1 MKAVLP
7 AILVALTLS
16 VPAMAADPIRVG
28 DLVIEQAWARA
39 TVPSAKAGAVYLTV
53 RNAGAQPE
61 RIASITT
68 PVADHAMAH
77 ETRQEGD
84 VLRMRE
90 PGPLTVPPGG
100 PLEMNPGGPHIML
113 MDPKSRP
120 QGGEEVPLPTP
131 L

>member
-68 PVADHAMAH
+68 PVADHPMAH
-77 ETRQEGD
+77 ETRQEGE
-84 VLRMRE
+84 VFPIRE
-90 PGPLTVPPGG
+90 IP
-100 PLEMNPGGPHIML
+100 
-113 MDPKSRP
+113 
-120 QGGEEVPLPTP
+120 EERRVWAECVSTCRYRWWRYH
-131 L
+131 

>member
-1 MKAVLP
+1 MVRRPPRSTRTDTLFPYTTLFRAHSCREQVMKAVLP

-61 RIASITT
+61 RIASITP
-68 PVADHAMAH
+68 PVESGRAACGA
-77 ETRQEGD
+77 RVGQD
-84 VLRMRE
+84 V
-90 PGPLTVPPGG
+90 
-100 PLEMNPGGPHIML
+100 
-113 MDPKSRP
+113 
-120 QGGEEVPLPTP
+120 
-131 L
+131 